1 MRKYSNIILLSL
13 VLTVIIFAA
22 GILLNYGLDFIRIDV
37 ISDVMLEH
45 ELSTQAYVVEQE
57 FISFFGGSRCDVMAT
72 RIASLKD
79 EIRKV
84 GADLGSYS
92 KFSFFKKKDFD
103 YLKRKYFLLE
113 LDFLSRIERL
123 NKECGQSVIPVLFFY
138 EIDDDD
144 SERQGFIL
152 QEVSKNFDE
161 FLVVLTLDKD
171 YEDEPLVGLLALRY
185 NVTKAPAI
193 IINGFKREGLVYE
206 KELEAIIS
214 GKLNEIGSG
223 LSEEE

>member
-103 YLKRKYFLLE
+103 YLKRKYFLLQMR
-113 LDFLSRIERL
+113 FLSYVEEL
-123 NKECGQSVIPVLFFY
+123 NEECGQSIVPIIFFY
-138 EIDDDD
+138 EIDQMD

-152 QEVSKNFDE
+152 QEVSKDFEDSVIVIN
-161 FLVVLTLDKD
+161 LDKD
-171 YEDEPLVGLLALRY
+171 YNDEPLVGLLAMRF
-185 NVTKAPAI
+185 NVTSAPAVI
-193 IINGFKREGLVYE
+193 VNGFKREGMVYE
-206 KELEAIIS
+206 KELDAILREKL
-214 GKLNEIGSG
+214 GKTAAVY
-223 LSEEE
+223 EEE